1 METENVDK
9 IIEQLPE
16 VYDEPFGD
24 SSQIPTFLICN
35 QVRKDVTVALSGDG
49 GDEIFGGYSRYLWAK
64 DFSIVN
70 KLFGSNFLKFI
81 VINNKLFSK

>member
-1 METENVDK
+1 MDTTNVDK

-16 VYDEPFGD
+16 IYDEPFGD

-64 DFSIVN
+64 DFLTIN
-70 KLFGSNFLKFI
+70 KVIWFKFFKI
-81 VINNKLFSK
+81 DVINYKLFSK

>member
-1 METENVDK
+1 MDTANVDK

-16 VYDEPFGD
+16 IYDEPFGD

-35 QVRKDVTVALSGDG
+35 QIKKNVTVALSGDG

-64 DFSIVN
+64 DFLTIN
-70 KLFGSNFLKFI
+70 KFL
-81 VINNKLFSK
+81 VQVY

>member
-16 VYDEPFGD
+16 IYDEPFGD

-35 QVRKDVTVALSGDG
+35 QVRKDVTVALSEMVGMKFLEVTQDICG
-49 GDEIFGGYSRYLWAK
+49 LKIFQL
-64 DFSIVN
+64 
-70 KLFGSNFLKFI
+70 
-81 VINNKLFSK
+81 